1 MAGTRIGARSVV
13 AQRQARRASAG
24 EHACTAPAAV
34 QVIELIEQLRAQ
46 HVFPTQMLR
55 LHAHEWDAMLDD
67 ASGGAIGA
75 PVATWDADH

>member
-1 MAGTRIGARSVV
+1 V
-13 AQRQARRASAG
+13 
-24 EHACTAPAAV
+24 PAAA

>member
-24 EHACTAPAAV
+24 EYACTAPAAA